1 MRCGLSAYRRVV
13 ETRQWPAGFL
23 RSDENGLVTGSGAKR
38 IAKHAE
44 PAGGRKSR
52 SRRTA
57 PFRHTTLMRPGL
69 VINKCKCKSNL
80 TPTRMGLQVNSRCSA
95 RFAVQADQ
103 GWIFQNFRAGNF
115 KEYYMSLF
123 TQDKISAVQKA
134 NAEMLFKLAGKFFD
148 GFEKLTQLN
157 LQVLKATMSER
168 TEMLQKARDS
178 QNRLGFFDRL
188 CRNKTGCYAA
198 GDKTNDVID
207 EAD

>member
-1 MRCGLSAYRRVV
+1 
-13 ETRQWPAGFL
+13 
-23 RSDENGLVTGSGAKR
+23 
-38 IAKHAE
+38 
-44 PAGGRKSR
+44 
-52 SRRTA
+52 
-57 PFRHTTLMRPGL
+57 
-69 VINKCKCKSNL
+69 
-80 TPTRMGLQVNSRCSA
+80 MGLQVNSRCSA

-134 NAEMLFKLAGKFFD
+134 NAEMLFKLTGKFFD

-207 EAD
+207 EADHEPSCSARA

>member
-1 MRCGLSAYRRVV
+1 
-13 ETRQWPAGFL
+13 
-23 RSDENGLVTGSGAKR
+23 
-38 IAKHAE
+38 
-44 PAGGRKSR
+44 
-52 SRRTA
+52 
-57 PFRHTTLMRPGL
+57 
-69 VINKCKCKSNL
+69 
-80 TPTRMGLQVNSRCSA
+80 
-95 RFAVQADQ
+95 
-103 GWIFQNFRAGNF
+103 
-115 KEYYMSLF
+115 MSLF

-207 EAD
+207 EADHEPSCSARA